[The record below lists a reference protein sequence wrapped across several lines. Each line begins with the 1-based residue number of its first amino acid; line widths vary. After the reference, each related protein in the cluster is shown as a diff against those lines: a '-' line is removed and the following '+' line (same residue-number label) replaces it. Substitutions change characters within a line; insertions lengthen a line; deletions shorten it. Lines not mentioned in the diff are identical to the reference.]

1 MSDKLS
7 DDERARLD
15 AEVRRDYEMSAKWPF
30 DASDAWWN
38 DDSRYVALPAVDS
51 AHAAARAIIRDL
63 SDRGGIKRGFE
74 NIDEETRGEI
84 VAKLAAIIRA
94 ASPAPA
100 IPAGD
105 WQPVETAP
113 EGELVVVFWLD
124 PNAAVELECYDFD
137 MLEDGSWRQW
147 TDHYEWAHSVAPVT
161 EVPCTMPR
169 EHPPYTHWKR
179 LGTPTE
185 PAPAISESDVLR
197 HRALAAEAR
206 CDHVIKILTR
216 IHGSLLPN
224 EMRLPDGRV
233 FEFNNPKVEH
243 EMLRGLR
250 DAIRAVPDEIAAIDA
265 ERKENQ
271 S

>member
-7 DDERARLD
+7 DDERAHLD

-38 DDSRYVALPAVDS
+38 DDSRYVAPPAVDS
-51 AHAAARAIIRDL
+51 AHAAARAIICDL

-74 NIDEETRGEI
+74 NIDEETRVEI
-84 VAKLAAIIRA
+84 VTKLAAIIRA

-100 IPAGD
+100 IP
-105 WQPVETAP
+105 V
-113 EGELVVVFWLD
+113 LD
-124 PNAAVELECYDFD
+124 EKAFASWVRTQDGGVGIYDAY
-137 MLEDGSWRQW
+137 L
-147 TDHYEWAHSVAPVT
+147 H
-161 EVPCTMPR
+161 
-169 EHPPYTHWKR
+169 
-179 LGTPTE
+179 GTKA
-185 PAPAISESDVLR
+185 APAISESDVLR

-206 CDHVIKILTR
+206 CDYVIKILTR
-216 IHGSLLPN
+216 IHGFLLPN
-224 EMRLPDGRV
+224 DVRLPDGRV

-250 DAIRAVPDEIAAIDA
+250 DAIRTLPDEIAAIDA
-265 ERKENQ
+265 ARKGEK